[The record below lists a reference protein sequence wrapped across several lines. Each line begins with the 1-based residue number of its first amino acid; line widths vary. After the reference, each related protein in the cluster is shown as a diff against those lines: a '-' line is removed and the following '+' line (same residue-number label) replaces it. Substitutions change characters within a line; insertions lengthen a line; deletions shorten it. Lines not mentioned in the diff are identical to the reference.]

1 MNCINNKKMTE
12 ITAVDT
18 PPPAPDAA
26 KKDEGVP
33 ILSVEVKDQ
42 DIALKLM
49 VNFLEIANRRGA
61 YSIAEVGKI
70 HECIKMFVQPEP
82 APMPQVD

>member
-1 MNCINNKKMTE
+1 MTE
-12 ITAVDT
+12 ITAADT
-18 PPPAPDAA
+18 PPPAPET

-42 DIALKLM
+42 DTALKMM

-61 YSIAEVGKI
+61 YSIAEVSKI
-70 HECIKMFVQPEP
+70 YECVKMFTPAEQEP
-82 APMPQVD
+82 APMPKVD

>member
-1 MNCINNKKMTE
+1 MTE

-18 PPPAPDAA
+18 PPPAPTEQ

-33 ILSVEVKDQ
+33 ILSVEIKDQ
-42 DIALKLM
+42 DIALKMM

-61 YSIAEVGKI
+61 YSIAEVSKI
-70 HECIKMFVQPEP
+70 HECIKMFTPAEQEP

>member
-1 MNCINNKKMTE
+1 MLLTKKMTE

-18 PPPAPDAA
+18 PPPAPDA
-26 KKDEGVP
+26 KKEEGVP
-33 ILSVEVKDQ
+33 ILTVEVKDQ
-42 DIALKLM
+42 DTALKLM

-61 YSIAEVGKI
+61 FSIAEVGKI
-70 HECIKMFVQPEP
+70 HECIKMFTPEPEP

>member
-1 MNCINNKKMTE
+1 MTE

-18 PPPAPDAA
+18 PPPAPPTE

-42 DIALKLM
+42 DTALKMM

-61 YSIAEVGKI
+61 FSIAEVSKI
-70 HECIKMFVQPEP
+70 HECIKMFTPAEQEA

>member
-1 MNCINNKKMTE
+1 MTE

-18 PPPAPDAA
+18 PPPAPTEEK

-33 ILSVEVKDQ
+33 ILSVEIKDQ
-42 DIALKLM
+42 DIALKMM

-61 YSIAEVGKI
+61 YSIAEVSKI
-70 HECIKMFVQPEP
+70 HECIKMFTPAEQEP